1 MTIIKMNMQLILI
14 TLLVITIALKTDGAN
29 MQQAQEL
36 LGEDQ
41 CITCHQELEILPE
54 GFEIYDV
61 HLRTGLSCAGCHGG
75 DASSNE
81 EDIAMSPENGFIGVP
96 SREEIPK
103 LCGKCHSNPEFMRDF
118 HPGLAT
124 DQVSQYYTSVH
135 GQKFLLG
142 DKKVAVCI
150 NCHTTHGILASND
163 PRSSVYPL
171 NVPVTCRKCH
181 SNSVYMKQY
190 KIPSNQYELYAGSV
204 HGVALLEHKDIGA
217 PACNDCHG
225 NHGAT
230 PPGLTSVTFICGNC
244 HVQNMEF
251 FRHSRMATAFEE
263 LGFHGCEQCHGYH
276 AIQKTSDKLVGVN
289 TNSFCVKC
297 HEEGDKGYE
306 VAKDIKLQ
314 ISELVTLY
322 DSASTKSKE
331 VTIKGMN
338 DIDIGFLLQEGRQNL
353 IESRTLVHT
362 FDVEKVK
369 EKTEKG
375 KKVINEAIGLAD
387 MEFDKYYT
395 RRRGFA
401 IATVVLVIFA
411 VALFL
416 KIRDIEKT
424 QKSKKETV

>member
-1 MTIIKMNMQLILI
+1 MRFNNIKMHYILLTLFMATI
-14 TLLVITIALKTDGAN
+14 TLKIYGAKLP
-29 MQQAQEL
+29 QVQDLA
-36 LGEDQ
+36 EDDH
-41 CITCHQELEILPE
+41 CISCHQELEILPE
-54 GFEIYDV
+54 DYQNYDV
-61 HLRTGLSCAGCHGG
+61 HLRSGLSCAGCHGG
-75 DASSNE
+75 DPSSDD
-81 EDIAMSPENGFIGVP
+81 EDISMNPDNGFIGVP
-96 SREEIPK
+96 SRENIPK
-103 LCGKCHSNPEFMRDF
+103 FCGKCHSNPEIMRDF

-135 GQKFLLG
+135 GQKLLSG
-142 DKKVAVCI
+142 DKKVAICTD
-150 NCHTTHGILASND
+150 CHTTHGILASND
-163 PRSSVYPL
+163 PRSLVYPL
-171 NVPVTCRKCH
+171 NVPMTCRKCH
-181 SNSVYMKQY
+181 SNSIYMKQY
-190 KIPSNQYELYAGSV
+190 KIPSNQYELYAQSV
-204 HGVALLEHKDIGA
+204 HGIALLDHKDIGA

-230 PPGLTSVTFICGNC
+230 PPGLTSVTYICGNC

-251 FRHSRMATAFEE
+251 FRNSRMASAFDE

-276 AIQKTSDKLVGVN
+276 AIQKTNDDFVGVN
-289 TNSFCVKC
+289 INSFCVKC

-306 VAKDIKLQ
+306 VAKDIKIQ
-314 ISELVTLY
+314 ISDLVTLY
-322 DSASTKSKE
+322 DSASAKSKE
-331 VTIKGMN
+331 VIVKGMN

-353 IESRTLVHT
+353 IESRTLIHT

-369 EKTEKG
+369 EKTDKG

-401 IATVVLVIFA
+401 IATIVLVIFA

-424 QKSKKETV
+424 QKPKNKSS